1 MPIKAVIWDIGGVL
15 ARTENLTPRDQL
27 ATELGVTRD
36 HLNYLFFSGPDG
48 TRAQNGKISRAE
60 LIAIARTKLD
70 LAPNEYPDLVDRFFD
85 GDVLDTDLVEFIRS
99 LKQHYK
105 TGIISNA
112 WSELPFLLDEWGI
125 TDAFDIVVGSGDEGI
140 MKPDPRI
147 YQIALERLSVKP
159 KESVFVDDFIEN
171 VIGARELGI
180 HAVHFKNREQT
191 IQDLKSLLNF

>member
-1 MPIKAVIWDIGGVL
+1 M
-15 ARTENLTPRDQL
+15 
-27 ATELGVTRD
+27 
-36 HLNYLFFSGPDG
+36 
-48 TRAQNGKISRAE
+48 
-60 LIAIARTKLD
+60 
-70 LAPNEYPDLVDRFFD
+70 APNEYPDLVDRFFD

-140 MKPDPRI
+140 MKPDPGI

-180 HAVHFKNREQT
+180 HAVHFKNREQ
-191 IQDLKSLLNF
+191 IFQDLKSLLTF

>member
-15 ARTENLTPRDQL
+15 ARTEDLTPRDQL

-60 LIAIARTKLD
+60 LIAIARAKLD

-85 GDVLDTDLVEFIRS
+85 GDVLDSDLVEFIRS

-147 YQIALERLSVKP
+147 YQIALDRLSVKP